1 VSVDRAAPDDLARHR
16 RLLWGLSYRMTGSV
30 ADADDVVQDTFV
42 RAIERPPHRDADV
55 RPWLVKVA
63 MNLARDRLR
72 ARKRL
77 GYKGVWLPAALPDDP
92 ARGEEE
98 LASIEPEDP
107 ASPAR
112 RYEILESVSVAF
124 LLALEALKPRERAV
138 VLLCDVFDY
147 PVKEAA
153 QALGTTPGNVKVVH
167 HRARKALATYDTTRP
182 VPGADLTERT
192 RAALQAFVGAL
203 AAGDEAGAR
212 ALLADDAIA
221 LNDGG
226 GEFFAA
232 GLPLVGAERV
242 LKATFG
248 IVRHGATVV
257 GAALADLNALPALV
271 VHLAPT
277 KPGVA
282 SRVTI
287 QVELDRTEK
296 IRAIY
301 TTLATAKLAA
311 VEAFAG
317 SKPRVT

>member
-1 VSVDRAAPDDLARHR
+1 MTGSAALPDLDLARHR

-42 RAIERPPHRDADV
+42 RALERPPERGGDV
-55 RPWLVKVA
+55 RPWLVRVA
-63 MNLARDRLR
+63 MNLAKDRLR
-72 ARKRL
+72 ARKRRE
-77 GYKGVWLPAALPDDP
+77 YKGCWLPAALPDDA
-92 ARGEEE
+92 ARDVEE

-107 ASPAR
+107 TSPAR
-112 RYEILESVSVAF
+112 RYEILESVSLAF
-124 LLALEALKPRERAV
+124 LLALEALSPQQRAV

-153 QALGTTPGNVKVVH
+153 DALGTTAGNVKVVH
-167 HRARKALATYDTTRP
+167 HRARKALERYDGSRSI
-182 VPGADLTERT
+182 PGGELTERT
-192 RAALQAFVGAL
+192 RAALQAFTAAI
-203 AAGDEAGAR
+203 AAGDEAAAR

-232 GLPLVGAERV
+232 GVPLVGAERV
-242 LKATFG
+242 LKATMG
-248 IVRHGATVV
+248 IVRNAATVV

-271 VHLAPT
+271 VQMAPT
-277 KPGVA
+277 KAGVA
-282 SRVTI
+282 SRI
-287 QVELDRTEK
+287 AMQVELDPAGK

-311 VEAFAG
+311 VGTLAL
-317 SKPRVT
+317 P

>member
-1 VSVDRAAPDDLARHR
+1 MNGPRAAPIVTEDLAQHR

-42 RAIERPPHRDADV
+42 RALERPPARGGDV
-55 RPWLVKVA
+55 RPWLVTVA
-63 MNLARDRLR
+63 MNLAKDRLR

-77 GYKGVWLPAALPDDP
+77 GYKGCWLPAALPDDC
-92 ARGEEE
+92 AREEDE

-112 RYEILESVSVAF
+112 RYEIVESVSIAF
-124 LLALEALKPRERAV
+124 LLALEALSPQQRAV
-138 VLLCDVFDY
+138 VLLCDVFDH
-147 PVKEAA
+147 PVKDAA
-153 QALGTTPGNVKVVH
+153 EVLGMTPGNVKVIH
-167 HRARKALATYDTTRP
+167 HRARKALADYDASRSRFGP
-182 VPGADLTERT
+182 DLTERT
-192 RAALQAFVGAL
+192 RAALQAFTAAL
-203 AAGDEAGAR
+203 AAGDESSAR

-232 GLPLVGAERV
+232 GVPLSGADRV
-242 LKATFG
+242 LKATMG
-248 IVRHGATVV
+248 VVRHAAAVV
-257 GAALADLNALPALV
+257 GVELADLNALPALV
-271 VHLAPT
+271 IAMAPT

-282 SRVTI
+282 SRLTM
-287 QVELDRTEK
+287 QVELDSAGK

-311 VEAFAG
+311 L
-317 SKPRVT
+317 T